1 MKDHR
6 KTSTGSA
13 AVAQL
18 LNLTKQP
25 SLTSLLDLGIICG
38 PLGSDTNGLDNNN
51 SLSSPTSRAVRPRL
65 KAAATSEEKSSSLDK
80 KDEDEEADRNNRGEI
95 ILEPLSSSSP
105 SDSLA
110 PSSPPP
116 TSPPPPLTITATSN
130 EGQHGVTTTNET
142 ESSTTTTSML
152 KAPKLARNEAS
163 ISSLSSFFMNNQLK
177 TLNFLYYPSLI
188 TKSKWSSK
196 SSHCEAKSDVNSV
209 DNVRTVY

>member
-1 MKDHR
+1 M
-6 KTSTGSA
+6 
-13 AVAQL
+13 
-18 LNLTKQP
+18 
-25 SLTSLLDLGIICG
+25 
-38 PLGSDTNGLDNNN
+38 GSDTNGLDNNN
-51 SLSSPTSRAVRPRL
+51 HLSSPTSRGVRPRL

-80 KDEDEEADRNNRGEI
+80 KDDDEEADRNNRGEI

-116 TSPPPPLTITATSN
+116 TSPPPPPLTITATSN
-130 EGQHGVTTTNET
+130 EGQHGVVTTTNET

-209 DNVRTVY
+209 DNVRRVY